1 MNLEPVLA
9 LLRQRTGLEIGSL
22 GEQTVHTAIRS
33 RMKTLD
39 HRDGEVYADRLRVD
53 GVEFASLVAEIVV
66 PETWFFRGGELF
78 DYLAGHIRSTMLARP
93 AGSLFRALSLP
104 CSTGEEPFSLA
115 IALVEQGCAARC
127 AIDGV
132 DISPRNL
139 DEARTGVFGELSF
152 RQIAPSLRARYFR
165 VAPGGWE
172 IERGVRNSVRF
183 LPGNLLDP
191 VLLATTSY
199 DLILCR
205 NLFIY
210 LSPAAR
216 QRGLANLDRLLAPG
230 GLLGLGYAEP
240 IDRADAR
247 FEPTGPREHFLY
259 QRPPKSPKPVL
270 VPAPA
275 RLPLPPIVPAAPPVY
290 EVPSMT
296 RTIDRARREADRG
309 NYEEAYGLC
318 LGLLAEA
325 GPNADVYALMGVI
338 QQARHLT
345 DEARQHLER
354 ALYLAPNHHEA
365 LFHLLLLHQQG
376 GDMERALVVRRRLE
390 RSNPESR

>member
-1 MNLEPVLA
+1 MNLEAVLA
-9 LLRQRTGLEIGSL
+9 LLHARTGLEVGSL
-22 GEQTVHTAIRS
+22 GTQTVHAAVRS
-33 RMKTLD
+33 RMKALGL
-39 HRDGEVYADRLRVD
+39 RDGEVYAVRLRAD
-53 GVEFASLVAEIVV
+53 SVEFASLVDEIVV

-78 DYLAGHIRSTMLARP
+78 DYLAGHIRATMLARP

-115 IALVEQGCAARC
+115 IALVEKGCAAQC

-139 DEARTGVFGELSF
+139 AEARSGVFGELSF
-152 RQIAPSLRARYFR
+152 RQIAPSLRTRYFR
-165 VAPGGWE
+165 AAPGGWE
-172 IERGVRNSVRF
+172 IDRGLRNSVRF
-183 LPGNLLDP
+183 LLGNLLDP

-216 QRGLANLDRLLAPG
+216 QRALANLDRLLAPG

-240 IDRADAR
+240 IDRADRR
-247 FEPTGPREHFLY
+247 FEQTGPGEHFLY
-259 QRPPKSPKPVL
+259 QRPPKSPKLAL

-275 RLPLPPIVPAAPPVY
+275 LSPLPPIVPSVPPVH
-290 EVPSMT
+290 EVPSMP
-296 RTIDRARREADRG
+296 RTIDRARRDADRG

-318 LGLLAEA
+318 VGLLAEA

-376 GDMERALVVRRRLE
+376 GDVERALVVRRRLE
-390 RSNPESR
+390 RSHAESR